1 MLFDDPQEESYGLGV
16 QIEKSA
22 NDNGLSRV
30 ANDNEVTNAVETGME
45 SGRIVKSIDNKGFEI
60 SSSSIGLLTEAN

>member
-1 MLFDDPQEESYGLGV
+1 MLFDDSQEESYGLGV

-30 ANDNEVTNAVETGME
+30 ANDNEVTNAVE

-60 SSSSIGLLTEAN
+60 SSSTIGLLTEAN